1 MKPMEHELWLFK
13 YHTELVTVLVGV
25 IVSNVV
31 ILSQSFL
38 PKEEAIIII
47 ILGNIK
53 ENPDQ

>member
-1 MKPMEHELWLFK
+1 MKPMEHELGLFK

-47 ILGNIK
+47 ILDNIK

>member
-1 MKPMEHELWLFK
+1 MKPMEHELGLFK

-38 PKEEAIIII
+38 PKEEVIIII
-47 ILGNIK
+47 ILDNIK